1 MQPDDDDLVYNINLG
16 RCLWYQKKLTEASN
30 NLQDIIE
37 KRAAIHGPEDTH
49 QVFAQSPIS

>member
-37 KRAAIHGPEDTH
+37 KQAAIHGPEDT
-49 QVFAQSPIS
+49 VDYM